1 MISRLLQRD
10 PLLWAFWLG
19 LLAMVAFAS
28 RSYIPIDETRYLS
41 VAWEMWLR
49 GDFLVPFKNGEPY
62 SHKPPLLFWLMHAG
76 WLVTGVN
83 EWWPR
88 LITPLLALAC
98 LFMVRRI
105 ATLLWP
111 HKSFAGPPQERFGP
125 HGGRLGL
132 FSRAGGTAHLPRA
145 ARLSPWI
152 LLGSFL
158 WALYSQGIMFDLL
171 LAVWVV
177 LGILALVLASQGQRL
192 AWVLFAVALGLGV
205 LAKGPAVLLHLLPPA
220 LLAPWWLGRGGANW
234 KKWYGHFFLAV
245 LAGTALALLWA
256 IPAGYSGGEEYRNA
270 IFWGQTANRMVQS
283 FAHNRPFWWYLP
295 LLPLL
300 LYPWLL
306 WPALWRRVAGINL
319 EMDAGQR
326 LMLAWMLPSFLA
338 FSLVSG
344 KQVHYLLPEFP
355 AFALLAG
362 RLLANDRNISRPWL
376 PALALAVVGA
386 LLLFLPYLKL
396 PENSK
401 ALAQVPAW
409 GGYAFLVLSA
419 WLALQRGTPERLT
432 VRMAA
437 TSLMAMMLVHLLLI
451 HPLSP
456 AYDVRPIS
464 RAIADLQAQGRPVA
478 NVGEYHAQFQFAG
491 RLRQPLQVLR
501 HGQESSDWL
510 TANPNG
516 VAVLYFPMKT
526 DLRPYHPLF
535 TQPYR
540 GETAALFNA
549 SQALALLAQSV
560 QPE

>member
-1 MISRLLQRD
+1 MISRLWQRD
-10 PLLWAFWLG
+10 PLLWAFWLT
-19 LLAMVAFAS
+19 LLAIAAFAS

-76 WLVTGVN
+76 WLITGVN

-88 LITPLLALAC
+88 LISPLLTLAT

-111 HKSFAGPPQERFGP
+111 NLPQV
-125 HGGRLGL
+125 
-132 FSRAGGTAHLPRA
+132 

-152 LLGSFL
+152 LLSSFL
-158 WALYSQGIMFDLL
+158 WTLYSQGIMFDLL

-177 LGILALVLASQGQRL
+177 LGILALVLASRGQRL
-192 AWVLFAVALGLGV
+192 AWGLFAVALGLGV
-205 LAKGPAVLLHLLPPA
+205 LAKGPAVLPHLLPPA
-220 LLAPWWLGRGGANW
+220 LLAPWWLGRGGGNW
-234 KKWYGHFFLAV
+234 KQWYGRLFLAV

-256 IPAGYSGGEEYRNA
+256 IPAGLSGGEAYRNA

-306 WPALWRRVAGINL
+306 WPTLWRRVAGINL

-362 RLLANDRNISRPWL
+362 RLLANDRNSSRPWL
-376 PALALAVVGA
+376 PALALAAVGILM
-386 LLLFLPYLKL
+386 LLLPYLKL

-409 GGYAFLVLSA
+409 GGCAFLALSA
-419 WLALQRGTPERLT
+419 WLALQRGTPERITARLAT
-432 VRMAA
+432 
-437 TSLMAMMLVHLLLI
+437 TSLMAMMLVYLLLI
-451 HPLSP
+451 RPLSP

-464 RAIADLQAQGRPVA
+464 RVIAVLQTQGRPIA

-491 RLRQPLQVLR
+491 RLRQPLRELR
-501 HGQESSDWL
+501 QGQESSDWL
-510 TANPNG
+510 KANPDG
-516 VAVLYFPMKT
+516 VVVLYFPMKT
-526 DLRPYHPLF
+526 DLTAYHPLF
-535 TQPYR
+535 TQAYR

-549 SQALALLAQSV
+549 GEALALLALSV